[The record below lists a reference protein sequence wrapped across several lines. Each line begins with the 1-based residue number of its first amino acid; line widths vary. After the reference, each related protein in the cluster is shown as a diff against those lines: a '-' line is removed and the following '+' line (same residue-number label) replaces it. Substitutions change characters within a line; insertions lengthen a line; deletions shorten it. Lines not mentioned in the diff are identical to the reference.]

1 MTEERRRV
9 LDMLAEGKVT
19 VEEAERLLEALQGTH
34 REARKGRIP
43 PIPSVGALQDT
54 LEGLGEEIEK
64 GLEEVPIRVVR
75 ERKRRP
81 RQGRQDVHARRHFRR
96 GR

>member
-43 PIPSVGALQDT
+43 PIPSVGGAARH
-54 LEGLGEEIEK
+54 
-64 GLEEVPIRVVR
+64 P
-75 ERKRRP
+75 RRT
-81 RQGRQDVHARRHFRR
+81 RRRTRR
-96 GR
+96 T